1 MKEPILL
8 IGGGLHCKSCIDV
21 IEQEGRFDIKGII
34 DKKEKIG
41 SMLLG
46 YPVIATDEDIPEL
59 AKKCSNFF
67 VTVGDVNSFS
77 VRNRI
82 FGRLKDLGLS
92 LPAIVSP
99 LSYVSKYAT
108 VGEGTILFPF
118 VIVDIETTIGNN
130 CIINHGA
137 ILAHEV
143 TVGDNC
149 HISGNCA
156 VGKCTIGHDTFIG
169 ANTFVNNGIEIAP
182 YCVIGA
188 GSVVI
193 RSITEPGVYAGNPA
207 RKIKDS
213 NSGNC

>member
-1 MKEPILL
+1 MKEPLLL

-21 IEQEGRFDIKGII
+21 IEQEGRFEIKGII
-34 DKKEKIG
+34 DLKERLG
-41 SMLLG
+41 STILG
-46 YPVIATDEDIPEL
+46 YHVIATDEEIPEL
-59 AKKCSNFF
+59 AKDCPNFF
-67 VTVGDVNSFS
+67 ITVGDVNSFP
-77 VRNRI
+77 VRKRI
-82 FGRLKDLGLS
+82 FLRLKYYGFK
-92 LPAIVSP
+92 LPTIVSP
-99 LSYVSKYAT
+99 LAYVSRHSV

-118 VIVDIETTIGNN
+118 TTVDVETSIGSN

-156 VGKCTIGHDTFIG
+156 VGKCAIGHDTFIG
-169 ANTFVNNGIEIAP
+169 ANTFVNNGIEISP
-182 YCVIGA
+182 NSIIGA

-207 RKIKDS
+207 KKIRAIS
-213 NSGNC
+213 I

>member
-21 IEQEGRFDIKGII
+21 IEQEGRFSIKGII
-34 DKKEKIG
+34 DMKERLG
-41 SMLLG
+41 SEILG
-46 YPVIATDEDIPEL
+46 YPIIATDEDISDL
-59 AKKCSNFF
+59 AKECPNFF
-67 VTVGDVNSFS
+67 ITVGDVNSFA
-77 VRNRI
+77 VRKRI
-82 FGRLKDLGLS
+82 YGRLKDLDLK
-92 LPAIVSP
+92 LPAILSP
-99 LSYVSKYAT
+99 LSYVSRYSV

-118 VIVDIETTIGNN
+118 TIVDIETTIGNN
-130 CIINHGA
+130 CIINHGT

-143 TVGDNC
+143 TVEDNC

-182 YCVIGA
+182 NCIIGA

-207 RKIKDS
+207 RKIKDIS
-213 NSGNC
+213 SK

>member
-1 MKEPILL
+1 M

-34 DKKEKIG
+34 DKKEKLG
-41 SMLLG
+41 STLLG
-46 YPVIATDEDIPEL
+46 YPVIATDDDIPEL
-59 AKKCSNFF
+59 AKECPNFF
-67 VTVGDVNSFS
+67 ITVGDTTIFA

-82 FGRLKDLGLS
+82 FSRLKNLGLK
-92 LPAIVSP
+92 LPTIQSP
-99 LSYVSKYAT
+99 LSYVSRHSV
-108 VGEGTILFPF
+108 VGEGSILFPF
-118 VIVDIETTIGNN
+118 TMVDIETTIGNN
-130 CIINHGA
+130 CIINHGT

-182 YCVIGA
+182 YCIIGA
-188 GSVVI
+188 GSNVL
-193 RSITEPGVYAGNPA
+193 RSLSEPGVYVGNPV
-207 RKIKDS
+207 RKIREIVS
-213 NSGNC
+213 HHTMN